1 MASSRRIARE
11 TRGRGPQTVG
21 RATKCTAP
29 RERTATRGT
38 GPTAQCRATLVRC
51 KTPVLRSD
59 FSPTP
64 RPRRRTSPNSRGRI
78 LSYRSR
84 PPPVAPRGTFSTPV
98 DAPVEFDRGVTASEI
113 WEHGA
118 TALRSQLAPNTWGLW
133 FQGVR
138 AVSLTD
144 DVLTLAV
151 PSSLAADRIRSSY
164 TGMLADTLR
173 DITGQQLRVELT
185 VETDTRP
192 DEALPAAPPT
202 V

>member
-1 MASSRRIARE
+1 MPRDPCSSQNPGATFGLLADVTASEANFPELERPNLP
-11 TRGRGPQTVG
+11 TGRW
-21 RATKCTAP
+21 
-29 RERTATRGT
+29 
-38 GPTAQCRATLVRC
+38 L
-51 KTPVLRSD
+51 
-59 FSPTP
+59 
-64 RPRRRTSPNSRGRI
+64 
-78 LSYRSR
+78 
-84 PPPVAPRGTFSTPV
+84 PPVAPRGTFSTPV
-98 DAPVEFDRGVTASEI
+98 DAPVELDRGVTASEI

-173 DITGQQLRVELT
+173 DVTGQQLR
-185 VETDTRP
+185 
-192 DEALPAAPPT
+192 
-202 V
+202 

>member
-1 MASSRRIARE
+1 MHLWNRTGAS
-11 TRGRGPQTVG
+11 
-21 RATKCTAP
+21 TA
-29 RERTATRGT
+29 A
-38 GPTAQCRATLVRC
+38 
-51 KTPVLRSD
+51 
-59 FSPTP
+59 
-64 RPRRRTSPNSRGRI
+64 
-78 LSYRSR
+78 
-84 PPPVAPRGTFSTPV
+84 
-98 DAPVEFDRGVTASEI
+98 EI

-138 AVSLTD
+138 AISLTE

-173 DITGQQLRVELT
+173 DVTGQQLRVELT

-192 DEALPAAPPT
+192 EETHPGTPPPVAPPLSDLPARGSARRSALPALGDRGTESRDTPST
-202 V
+202 SS

>member
-21 RATKCTAP
+21 RTTKCTAT
-29 RERTATRGT
+29 RARTATRGH
-38 GPTAQCRATLVRC
+38 GP
-51 KTPVLRSD
+51 
-59 FSPTP
+59 
-64 RPRRRTSPNSRGRI
+64 
-78 LSYRSR
+78 
-84 PPPVAPRGTFSTPV
+84 
-98 DAPVEFDRGVTASEI
+98 
-113 WEHGA
+113 

-173 DITGQQLRVELT
+173 DVTGQQLRVELT

-192 DEALPAAPPT
+192 EEALP
-202 V
+202 